1 MKYGEIRMTNKY
13 GSFIVVQVVVAFVL
27 LGAANP
33 APAQE
38 SDSAKQISI
47 DQICELYI
55 DYPMSADNHYGNKTV
70 KTTVEVASVNKI
82 LSVCSDTPE
91 GSFTM
96 EIINKRGT
104 ILECFCNEP
113 VYKSVLHSTP
123 QGSLLTVEGT
133 YKSMTASYSESENKQ
148 CKVTLYNCSFK

>member
-1 MKYGEIRMTNKY
+1 MTNKY
-13 GSFIVVQVVVAFVL
+13 VAYILVPVLISFLF
-27 LGAANP
+27 LGNGP
-33 APAQE
+33 EGLAQE
-38 SDSAKQISI
+38 ADSAKSISI

-55 DYPMSADNHYGNKTV
+55 DYPMSADSLYGNKAV
-70 KTTVEVASVNKI
+70 KTTVEVSSVKKI
-82 LSVCSDTPE
+82 LSVCSDAPE

-96 EIINKRGT
+96 EIINKSGT

-123 QGSLLTVEGT
+123 RRSLLTVEGM
-133 YKSMTASYSESENKQ
+133 YKSMTASYAESENKQ